1 MFAEPRALPDHREQ
15 MPAAAREETHTRQ
28 SRQAPS
34 PAAKA
39 TSSCVCH
46 TDGSRATAPA
56 PETSRTACR
65 MGGRGEPAGPKSDTA
80 SVFPLH
86 PRANSQ
92 TRLPLTATASPSAV
106 PHVQPQDGSARPP
119 LCKTTA
125 HAQLCSWGFVRALT
139 GGGCRAEGVCGR
151 VTGRSWQQVGAP
163 RALPPRRPSR
173 TMHTTAPRC
182 DLNENRTASTKRL
195 SSKVVLSRTSEFHR

>member
-1 MFAEPRALPDHREQ
+1 

-46 TDGSRATAPA
+46 TDGSHATAPA

-65 MGGRGEPAGPKSDTA
+65 MGAAASPRGQSQTL
-80 SVFPLH
+80 PLSSH
-86 PRANSQ
+86 STHVQIQ
-92 TRLPLTATASPSAV
+92 TRLPLTATASPSTV

-125 HAQLCSWGFVRALT
+125 HARLCSWGFVRALT

-163 RALPPRRPSR
+163 GALPPRRPSR
-173 TMHTTAPRC
+173 TTHTTAPRC
-182 DLNENRTASTKRL
+182 VLTRTGQQVPRG
-195 SSKVVLSRTSEFHR
+195 